1 MEGSYP
7 LQARNTVRRHRERAK
22 YDFETVHSIVNASP
36 ILHVS
41 FLPTNPADDPFPTTL
56 PMIGYMG
63 SFDGPSTGALDLY
76 LHGHS
81 ASRVMRLAGNLG
93 NEGIPVCV
101 AATLLDG
108 IKLSLTPFNNS
119 CNYRSIVM
127 HGYASVVTDEAEKD
141 WALRLIT
148 DGLVPG
154 CWDNSR
160 VPPTRAENLSTSVLR
175 VHVASASGKISQGG
189 PSDDRKDL
197 QDDKV
202 TGRVWTGTLP
212 VWEFAGTP
220 IPSITNKVAQ
230 VPEYVVQWRQNHN
243 AENESYA
250 REAIGNGKQ

>member
-1 MEGSYP
+1 MEGCYSP
-7 LQARNTVRRHRERAK
+7 QARNTVHRHRERAK
-22 YDFETVHSIVNASP
+22 YDFKTVHSIVNASP

-41 FLPTNPADDPFPTTL
+41 FLPTHPDDDPFPTTL

-63 SFDGPSTGALDLY
+63 SFDGPSTGALDVY

-81 ASRVMRLAGNLG
+81 ASRVMRLAGNHKS
-93 NEGIPVCV
+93 EGIPVCI

-119 CNYRSIVM
+119 CNYRSVVL
-127 HGYASVVTDEAEKD
+127 HGYATVVTAEEEKE

-175 VHVASASGKISQGG
+175 VHVASTSAKINQGG

-197 QDDKV
+197 QDDEV
-202 TGRVWTGTLP
+202 TSRVWTGTLP
-212 VWEFAGTP
+212 VWESIGTP

-230 VPEYVVQWRQNHN
+230 APKYVLQWRQNRN

-250 REAIGNGKQ
+250 RQSVEKGK

>member
-1 MEGSYP
+1 MESSYP
-7 LQARNTVRRHRERAK
+7 MQARNTVRRHRERAK

-41 FLPTNPADDPFPTTL
+41 FLPTDPADDPYPTIL

-63 SFDGPSTGALDLY
+63 SFDGPSTGALEVY

-81 ASRVMRLAGNLG
+81 ASRFMRLAGNHG
-93 NEGIPVCV
+93 PEGIPVCV

-119 CNYRSIVM
+119 CNYRSVVV
-127 HGYASVVTDEAEKD
+127 HGHATVVTDEAEKD
-141 WALRLIT
+141 WALHLIT

-154 CWDNSR
+154 SWGNSR

-175 VHVASASGKISQGG
+175 VHVASASAKINQGG

-197 QDDKV
+197 QNDEV

-212 VWEFAGTP
+212 VWESVGTP
-220 IPSITNKVAQ
+220 IPSVTNKVAQ
-230 VPEYVVQWRQNHN
+230 VPDYVVQWQQNQN
-243 AENESYA
+243 AQNETYA
-250 REAIGNGKQ
+250 QEASVKGRD